1 MIAHR
6 HAVLEVPLLPGK
18 ERQVWEVEAMVT
30 FKANGGPVKASLAL
44 PATPAGFRLL
54 TESTASPGYGLHY
67 RDRATGRSAQWTKRG
82 AEGQQRL
89 YYAAQFLTAPRD
101 TPLAEIPPRPPR
113 SVVWERPLGTAAEQV
128 LERARQRSAD
138 SFSLARE
145 LASRLAE
152 PGRNEHLQ
160 LLAKRFAPPE
170 LMVRLLHQAGISAR
184 IVHGLRLGDGRRR
197 QSTEQWVYV
206 LEDDRHLLLDPR
218 TGEAGRPDN
227 LLLWTTGQIPLL
239 EVEGGEG
246 SQVHFS
252 MLRNQAPASTA
263 MRSEAQDRSLLN
275 FSIHALPLEEQALFK
290 NILLI
295 PVGALVVVLLR
306 ILVGIKTSGTFMPVL
321 IALAFMQTTLLT
333 GLIAFLLIVGTGLV
347 IRNYL
352 SHLNLLL
359 VARVSA
365 VIITVILIITAY
377 SLLAYRLGIN
387 EGLVIT
393 FFPTIILS
401 WTIERMSI
409 LWEEEGP
416 REVLIQ
422 GGGSL
427 LTAVLAFLAMN
438 EPLVRHLSFNFL
450 GIQLVLMALILL
462 LGSYT
467 GYRLSELRRFKH
479 LAEERD

>member
-1 MIAHR
+1 
-6 HAVLEVPLLPGK
+6 
-18 ERQVWEVEAMVT
+18 
-30 FKANGGPVKASLAL
+30 
-44 PATPAGFRLL
+44 
-54 TESTASPGYGLHY
+54 
-67 RDRATGRSAQWTKRG
+67 
-82 AEGQQRL
+82 
-89 YYAAQFLTAPRD
+89 
-101 TPLAEIPPRPPR
+101 
-113 SVVWERPLGTAAEQV
+113 
-128 LERARQRSAD
+128 
-138 SFSLARE
+138 
-145 LASRLAE
+145 
-152 PGRNEHLQ
+152 
-160 LLAKRFAPPE
+160 
-170 LMVRLLHQAGISAR
+170 
-184 IVHGLRLGDGRRR
+184 
-197 QSTEQWVYV
+197 VYV